1 MIKKIKPKIGIIS
14 LGCPRNLVDSET
26 ILGNLKSKGY
36 NITDVQDAD
45 IAIVNTCCFIK
56 EAKEESIETILELAD
71 LKTQG
76 KIKKLIVSGCLPER
90 YRKELIPHLKEV
102 DAFVGRLSLDNFPK
116 ARYNLVPKH
125 FAYLKISEGCNNN
138 CSYCVI
144 PKIKG
149 RFKSRLMEDI
159 LEEVKLLDKNKTKEI
174 NIIGQ
179 DITSYGLDI
188 YKNPA
193 LSELLKQIISTTK
206 NIKWIRLLYTYPTNI
221 DDELIELIANNR
233 RICKY
238 LDLPIQHINNRILKL
253 MNRKI
258 TKEQIIS
265 LVRKLRARIPGI
277 AIRTS
282 LIVGFPSE
290 TEEEFQ
296 ELLDFVSQIKFER
309 LGVFMYSREE
319 DTPAYNFKNQ
329 IPQKIKEERLH
340 KIMSLQQA
348 ISQEINSKYL
358 NRKIEVLIDE
368 KDPKENLFLART
380 EADAPE
386 VDGMVYVHSGNRL
399 HPGDFVKVKIKDTY
413 EYDLVGEK
421 I

>member
-1 MIKKIKPKIGIIS
+1 M
-14 LGCPRNLVDSET
+14 GCPRNLVDSEV
-26 ILGNLKSKGY
+26 ILGNLKNKGY
-36 NITDVQDAD
+36 KITDVQAAD

-76 KIKKLIVSGCLPER
+76 KIKKLIVSGCLPQR
-90 YRKELIPHLKEV
+90 YKKELIPHLKEV

-116 ARYNLVPKH
+116 ERYNLVPKH

-149 RFKSRLMEDI
+149 RFRSRQIEDI
-159 LEEVKLLDKNKTKEI
+159 LGEVKSMDENNTKEI

-179 DITSYGLDI
+179 DVTSYGLDI
-188 YKNPA
+188 YKKPS
-193 LSELLKQIISTTK
+193 LVRLLKKIISETN
-206 NIKWIRLLYTYPTNI
+206 NIKWIRLLYTYPNHI
-221 DDELIELIANNR
+221 DDELVELIAENKK
-233 RICKY
+233 ICRY
-238 LDLPIQHINNRILKL
+238 LDLPIQHVNNRILKL
-253 MNRKI
+253 MGRKI
-258 TKEQIIS
+258 TKEQITS
-265 LVRKLRARIPGI
+265 LIKKLRNRIPGI

-296 ELLDFVSQIKFER
+296 ELLAFIGKIKFER

-319 DTPAYNFKNQ
+319 DTAAYDFKNQ
-329 IPQKIKEERLH
+329 IPQKVKEERLH
-340 KIMSLQQA
+340 KIMSMQQVIA
-348 ISQEINSKYL
+348 QEVNSKYL
-358 NRKIEVLIDE
+358 NTEIEVLIDE
-368 KDPKENLFLART
+368 KDPKENLYLART

-386 VDGMVYVHSGNRL
+386 VDGMVYVHSKDRL
-399 HPGDFVKVKIKDTY
+399 NPGDFVKVKIKDTY
-413 EYDLVGEK
+413 EYDLDADKV
-421 I
+421 

>member
-1 MIKKIKPKIGIIS
+1 MIKNAKPKIGIVS
-14 LGCPRNLVDSET
+14 LGCPRNLVDSEV
-26 ILGNLKSKGY
+26 ILGNLKNKGY
-36 NITDVQDAD
+36 KITDVQAAD

-76 KIKKLIVSGCLPER
+76 KIKKLIVSGCLPQR
-90 YRKELIPHLKEV
+90 YKKELIPHLKEV

-116 ARYNLVPKH
+116 ERYNLVPKH

-149 RFKSRLMEDI
+149 RFRSRQIEDI
-159 LEEVKLLDKNKTKEI
+159 LGEVKSMDENNTKEI

-179 DITSYGLDI
+179 DVTSYGLDI
-188 YKNPA
+188 YKKPS
-193 LSELLKQIISTTK
+193 LVRLLKKIISETN
-206 NIKWIRLLYTYPTNI
+206 NIKWIRLLYTYPNHI
-221 DDELIELIANNR
+221 DDELVELIAENKK
-233 RICKY
+233 ICRY
-238 LDLPIQHINNRILKL
+238 LDLPIQHVNNRILKL
-253 MNRKI
+253 MGRKI
-258 TKEQIIS
+258 TKEQITS
-265 LVRKLRARIPGI
+265 LIKKLRNRIPGI

-296 ELLDFVSQIKFER
+296 ELLAFIGKIKFER

-319 DTPAYNFKNQ
+319 DTAAYDFKNQ
-329 IPQKIKEERLH
+329 IPQKVKEERLH
-340 KIMSLQQA
+340 KIMSMQQVIA
-348 ISQEINSKYL
+348 QEVNSKYL
-358 NRKIEVLIDE
+358 NTEIEVLIDE
-368 KDPKENLFLART
+368 KDPKENLYLART

-386 VDGMVYVHSGNRL
+386 VDGMVYVHSKDRL
-399 HPGDFVKVKIKDTY
+399 NPGDFVKVKIKDTY
-413 EYDLVGEK
+413 EYDLDADKV
-421 I
+421 

>member
-1 MIKKIKPKIGIIS
+1 MIKKLKPKIGIVS

-36 NITDVQDAD
+36 KITDVQDAD

-71 LKTQG
+71 LKIQG
-76 KIKKLIVSGCLPER
+76 KIKKLIVSGCLPQR

-102 DAFVGRLSLDNFPK
+102 DAFVGRLSLDNLPK

-149 RFKSRLMEDI
+149 KFTSRPKEDI
-159 LEEVKLLDKNKTKEI
+159 LKEVTLLDRNKTKEI

-179 DITSYGLDI
+179 DITSYGVDI
-188 YKNPA
+188 YKKPS
-193 LSELLKQIISTTK
+193 LVKLLKEIIAKTE
-206 NIKWIRLLYTYPTNI
+206 NLKWIRLLYTYPTNI

-233 RICKY
+233 KICKY

-265 LVRKLRARIPGI
+265 LIKRLRSRIPNI

-296 ELLDFVSQIKFER
+296 ELLDFVSKTKFER

-319 DTPAYNFKNQ
+319 DTPAYDFKNQ
-329 IPQKIKEERLH
+329 IPQKVKQERLH
-340 KIMSLQQA
+340 KIMSMQQVIA
-348 ISQEINSKYL
+348 QEINSKYL
-358 NRKIEVLIDE
+358 NKEIEVLIDE

-386 VDGMVYVHSGNRL
+386 VDGMVYVHSKDRL
-399 HPGDFVKVKIKDTY
+399 KLGDFLKVKIKDTY
-413 EYDLVGEK
+413 EYDLVADK

>member
-1 MIKKIKPKIGIIS
+1 MIKNAKPKVGIIS
-14 LGCPRNLVDSET
+14 LGCPRNLVDSEI
-26 ILGNLKSKGY
+26 ILGNLKNQGY
-36 NITDVQDAD
+36 QISDIQDAD

-71 LKTQG
+71 LKAQG
-76 KIKKLIVSGCLPER
+76 RIKKLIVSGCLPQR

-116 ARYNLVPKH
+116 ERYNLVPKH
-125 FAYLKISEGCNNN
+125 FAYLKISEGCNNH

-149 RFKSRLMEDI
+149 KFRSRPIEDI
-159 LEEVKLLDKNKTKEI
+159 LKEIRLLDKNKVKEI

-179 DITSYGLDI
+179 DITSYGMDI
-188 YKNPA
+188 YKKPSLA
-193 LSELLKQIISTTK
+193 KLLKKIVSSTK
-206 NIKWIRLLYTYPTNI
+206 NVKWIRLLYTYPTNI
-221 DDELIELIANNR
+221 DDELIELIASNKK
-233 RICKY
+233 ICKY

-253 MNRKI
+253 MNRRI
-258 TKEQIIS
+258 SKEQIVDLIK
-265 LVRKLRARIPGI
+265 RLRIKVPGI

-290 TEEEFQ
+290 TEKEFQ
-296 ELLDFVSQIKFER
+296 ELLDFVSITKFER

-319 DTPAYNFKNQ
+319 GTPAYNFKNQ
-329 IPQKIKEERLH
+329 IPQKVKEERLH
-340 KIMSLQQA
+340 KIMSMQQA
-348 ISQEINSKYL
+348 IAREINSKFL
-358 NRKIEVLIDE
+358 NKEIYVLIDE
-368 KDPKENLFLART
+368 IGEEPGLFLGRT
-380 EADAPE
+380 ESDAPE
-386 VDGMVYVHSGNRL
+386 VDGMVYVHSKNKVK
-399 HPGDFVKVKIKDTY
+399 PGDLVKVKIKDTY

>member
-1 MIKKIKPKIGIIS
+1 
-14 LGCPRNLVDSET
+14 LGCPRNLVDSEV
-26 ILGNLKSKGY
+26 ILGNLKNKGY
-36 NITDVQDAD
+36 KITDVQAAD

-76 KIKKLIVSGCLPER
+76 KIKKLIVSGCLPQR
-90 YRKELIPHLKEV
+90 YKKELIPHLKEV

-116 ARYNLVPKH
+116 ERYNLVPKH

-149 RFKSRLMEDI
+149 RFRSRQIEDI
-159 LEEVKLLDKNKTKEI
+159 LGEVKSMDENNTKEI

-179 DITSYGLDI
+179 DVTSYGLDI
-188 YKNPA
+188 YKKPS
-193 LSELLKQIISTTK
+193 LVRLLKKIISETN
-206 NIKWIRLLYTYPTNI
+206 NIKWIRLLYTYPNHI
-221 DDELIELIANNR
+221 DDELVELIAENKK
-233 RICKY
+233 ICRY
-238 LDLPIQHINNRILKL
+238 LDLPIQHVNNRILKL
-253 MNRKI
+253 MGRKI
-258 TKEQIIS
+258 TKEQITS
-265 LVRKLRARIPGI
+265 LIKKLRNRIPGI

-296 ELLDFVSQIKFER
+296 ELLAFIGKIKFER

-319 DTPAYNFKNQ
+319 DTAAYDFKNQ
-329 IPQKIKEERLH
+329 IPQKVKEERLH
-340 KIMSLQQA
+340 KIMSMQQVIA
-348 ISQEINSKYL
+348 QEVNSKYL
-358 NRKIEVLIDE
+358 NTEIEVLIDE
-368 KDPKENLFLART
+368 KDPKENLYLART

-386 VDGMVYVHSGNRL
+386 VDGMVYVHSKDRL
-399 HPGDFVKVKIKDTY
+399 NPGDFVKVKIKDTY
-413 EYDLVGEK
+413 EYDLDADKV
-421 I
+421 